1 MPWDS
6 VLFGFTASL
15 AFFWSIINGFH
26 RRNPHYKQ
34 KVKERA
40 MRFTPRVRRR
50 LLRLV
55 APVRMEDRLNHSA
68 VIAGCCCIIASP
80 LVLVAMFSPFFAWW
94 QPPLIAAGGA
104 LLGSVTGELLF
115 NSWGNAIES
124 LDEANPPPSTGAGA
138 GEAQSPP
145 P

>member
-1 MPWDS
+1 
-6 VLFGFTASL
+6 
-15 AFFWSIINGFH
+15 
-26 RRNPHYKQ
+26 PH
-34 KVKERA
+34 
-40 MRFTPRVRRR
+40 VRRR

-55 APVRMEDRLNHSA
+55 APVRIEDRLNHSA

-80 LVLVAMFSPFFAWW
+80 IVLVAMFSPFFAWW

-115 NSWGNAIES
+115 NSWGSAIEP

-138 GEAQSPP
+138 GGSQSPP